1 MALTAAQDKEE
12 EEEEEGGGGG
22 DTEKEEYFPRVFDF
36 FLLRYSGSFVGTA
49 PPGRSMRF
57 RPILRRLLGLIWLR
71 RRMVGRPGGKEEKQE
86 YFWLQKKILFRGMSL
101 PGGYTDYN
109 PLEGIGSNQ
118 HLAVSLFLPF

>member
-22 DTEKEEYFPRVFDF
+22 DTEKEEYFPGVFDF
-36 FLLRYSGSFVGTA
+36 FLLRYSGSFVGTT

-71 RRMVGRPGGKEEKQE
+71 RRMVGRPGGK
-86 YFWLQKKILFRGMSL
+86 
-101 PGGYTDYN
+101 GGKTGN
-109 PLEGIGSNQ
+109 ISGCRKE
-118 HLAVSLFLPF
+118 SLFVECPSLGDIQIIIRWRESDQINI

>member
-1 MALTAAQDKEE
+1 MALTAAQDKE

-36 FLLRYSGSFVGTA
+36 FLLRYSGSFVGTT

-57 RPILRRLLGLIWLR
+57 RSILRRLLGLIWLR
-71 RRMVGRPGGKEEKQE
+71 RRMVGRPGGKGGKQGIFLAAE
-86 YFWLQKKILFRGMSL
+86 KILFRGMSL

-118 HLAVSLFLPF
+118 HLAASLFLPF